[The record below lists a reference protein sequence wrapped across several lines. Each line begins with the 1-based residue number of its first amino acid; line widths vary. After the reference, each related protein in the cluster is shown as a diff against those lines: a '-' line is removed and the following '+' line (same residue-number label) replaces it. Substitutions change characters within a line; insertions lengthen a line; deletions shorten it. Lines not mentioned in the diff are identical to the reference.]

1 MSDFAKILEQAKKGE
16 QELVAFLTDLLAIPS
31 PSGKEGPV
39 TERIAA
45 EMRRLGFDEARID
58 GLGNVI
64 GRVGDGPRL
73 IAFDAHVD
81 TVEAGDRAQWSFDP
95 FQPRVTEGKVWGRG
109 AADQKGGLASMVHA
123 GRIVRE
129 LGLGRDFTLLFV
141 GSVQEEDC
149 EGMAWKYLV
158 EEEKIR
164 PELVV
169 LTEPTSLAIYRGHRG
184 RMEIE
189 VEVRGR
195 SCHAS
200 APERGDNAAYKAAR
214 LALEIERLNDRLA
227 VDAFLGQGTIAVT
240 EIASGSPSLCAVP
253 DTARLHLD
261 RRLTA
266 GETKESAVAEVREA
280 AARAGIPEV
289 RVFVPDYRGPSHTGR
304 IVPYEKYF
312 PTWTLE
318 EGSPWL
324 KSAAA
329 AYVGLFGRNP
339 KVDKWTFSTNGVGI
353 TPRYGIPCLGF
364 GPGNEPQA
372 HAADEYCPVED
383 LSLAAAFYAA
393 LVATLSDKSA
403 ALSSKIAALSGK
415 G

>member
-1 MSDFAKILEQAKKGE
+1 MSDYAAILERAKKDE
-16 QELVAFLTDLLAIPS
+16 RELVAFLVDLLAIPS
-31 PSGKEGPV
+31 PSGKEGRV

-45 EMRRLGFDEARID
+45 EMRRLVFDEVRTD

-64 GRVGDGPRL
+64 GRLGSGPRL

-81 TVEAGDRAQWSFDP
+81 TVDAGDRAQWSFDP
-95 FQPRVTEGKVWGRG
+95 FQPRVSEGKVWGRG

-123 GRIVRE
+123 GRIIRE
-129 LGLGRDFTLLFV
+129 LGLGRDFTLLFI

-158 EEEKIR
+158 EKEKIR

-169 LTEPTSLAIYRGHRG
+169 LTEPTSLNIYRGHRG

-189 VEVRGR
+189 IEVRGR
-195 SCHAS
+195 SCHGS

-214 LALEIERLNDRLA
+214 LALEIERLNERLA
-227 VDAFLGQGTIAVT
+227 VDTFLGKGTVAVT

-266 GETKESAVAEVREA
+266 GETKESAIAEVREA
-280 AARAGIPEV
+280 AGRAGTPEAGI
-289 RVFVPDYRGPSHTGR
+289 FVPDYRTPSHTGR
-304 IVPYEKYF
+304 VFPYEKYF

-324 KSAAA
+324 KKAVSA
-329 AYVGLFGRNP
+329 YMGLFGREP

-353 TPRYGIPCLGF
+353 MPLYGIPCLGF
-364 GPGNEPQA
+364 GPGHEPQA
-372 HAADEYCPVED
+372 HAVDEYCPVEH
-383 LSLAAAFYAA
+383 LPIAAAFYAA
-393 LVATLSDKSA
+393 LVA
-403 ALSSKIAALSGK
+403 ALSSKATTKAGK

>member
-1 MSDFAKILEQAKKGE
+1 MSDYAKILERAKKGE
-16 QELVAFLTDLLAIPS
+16 QELVAFLVDLLAIPS

-39 TERIAA
+39 TKRIAA

-64 GRVGDGPRL
+64 GRVGNGPR
-73 IAFDAHVD
+73 IVAFDAHVD

-95 FQPRVTEGKVWGRG
+95 FQPRVSEGKVWGRG

-129 LGLGRDFTLLFV
+129 LGLGHDFTLLFI

-158 EEEKIR
+158 EEGKIR

-169 LTEPTSLAIYRGHRG
+169 LTEPTSLNIYRGHRG

-189 VEVRGR
+189 IKVRGR
-195 SCHAS
+195 SCHGS

-214 LALEIERLNDRLA
+214 LALEIERLNERLA
-227 VDAFLGQGTIAVT
+227 VDAFLGKGTVAVT

-266 GETKESAVAEVREA
+266 GETRESAVAEVREA
-280 AARAGIPEV
+280 AARAGLPEAEV
-289 RVFVPDYRGPSHTGR
+289 TVPEYRVPSHTGR
-304 IVPYEKYF
+304 VVPYEKYF

-324 KSAAA
+324 KSAGDAFA
-329 AYVGLFGRNP
+329 GLFGRAP

-353 TPRYGIPCLGF
+353 MPVYGIPCLGF

-393 LVATLSDKSA
+393 LVA
-403 ALSSKIAALSGK
+403 ALPGKGTTMSGK

>member
-1 MSDFAKILEQAKKGE
+1 MSDSAKILELARRGE
-16 QELVAFLTDLLAIPS
+16 RELVDFLVDVVAIPS

-39 TERIAA
+39 TARIAE
-45 EMRRLGFDEARID
+45 EMRRLGYDEARID

-64 GRVGDGPRL
+64 GRVGNGPRVV
-73 IAFDAHVD
+73 AFDAHVD

-95 FQPRVTEGKVWGRG
+95 FQPRVSEGKVWGRG

-123 GRIVRE
+123 GRIIRD
-129 LGLGRDFTLLFV
+129 LGLADDFTLLFI

-149 EGMAWKYLV
+149 EGMAWKYLI

-169 LTEPTSLAIYRGHRG
+169 LTEPTSLNIYRGHRG

-189 VEVRGR
+189 VELRGR
-195 SCHAS
+195 SCHGS

-214 LALEIERLNDRLA
+214 LALEIEKLNERLA
-227 VDAFLGQGTIAVT
+227 VDAFLGKGTVAVT

-266 GETKESAVAEVREA
+266 GETKDSAVAEVRD
-280 AARAGIPEV
+280 AARRAGLLDAEVVVPEY
-289 RVFVPDYRGPSHTGR
+289 RVPSHTGL

-312 PTWTLE
+312 PTWVLE
-318 EGSPWL
+318 EGSPFVR
-324 KSAAA
+324 SAAA
-329 AYVGLFGRNP
+329 AFSGLFGRAP
-339 KVDKWTFSTNGVGI
+339 KIDKWTFSTNGVGI
-353 TPRYGIPCLGF
+353 MPFYGIPCIGF

-383 LSLAAAFYAA
+383 LTLAAAFYAA
-393 LVATLSDKSA
+393 LVAALSDKSA
-403 ALSSKIAALSGK
+403 TSRDK

>member
-1 MSDFAKILEQAKKGE
+1 MTDFAAILDKAKKNE
-16 QELVAFLTDLLAIPS
+16 PDIASFLADLVAIPS

-45 EMRRLGFDEARID
+45 EMRRLGFDEARVD

-64 GRVGDGPRL
+64 GRVGGGPR
-73 IAFDAHVD
+73 IVAFDAHVD
-81 TVEAGDRAQWSFDP
+81 TVDVGDRTQWSFDP
-95 FQPRVTEGKVWGRG
+95 YGRRVSEGRVWGRG

-123 GRIVRE
+123 GRIIRE
-129 LGLGRDFTLLFV
+129 LGMGHDLTLLFI

-169 LTEPTSLAIYRGHRG
+169 LTEPTNLNICRGHRG
-184 RMEIE
+184 RMEIGI
-189 VEVRGR
+189 EVRGR
-195 SCHAS
+195 SCHGS

-214 LALEIERLNDRLA
+214 LGLEIEKLNERLA
-227 VDAFLGQGTIAVT
+227 FDAFLGKGTVAVT
-240 EIASGSPSLCAVP
+240 EIATGSPSLCAVP
-253 DTARLHLD
+253 DSARLHLD

-266 GETKESAVAEVREA
+266 DETKDSAVAEVREA
-280 AARAGIPEV
+280 AGRAGIPEAK
-289 RVFVPDYRGPSHTGR
+289 VFVPEYRQPSHTGK

-312 PTWTLE
+312 PTWVLE
-318 EGSPWL
+318 ESSPWL
-324 KSAAA
+324 KRAVSA
-329 AYVGLFGRNP
+329 YSGLFKREP

-353 TPRYGIPCLGF
+353 MPVYGIPCLGF

-372 HAADEYCPVED
+372 HAVDEYCPVED
-383 LSLAAAFYAA
+383 LSRAAAFYAA
-393 LVATLSDKSA
+393 LAATLSERD
-403 ALSSKIAALSGK
+403 
-415 G
+415 

>member
-1 MSDFAKILEQAKKGE
+1 MIDYAAISEKAGKSEGE
-16 QELVAFLTDLLAIPS
+16 MAAFLVDLVSIPS
-31 PSGKEGPV
+31 PSAKEGPV
-39 TERIAA
+39 TARIAE
-45 EMRRLGFDEARID
+45 EMRRLGFDEVRID

-64 GRVGDGPRL
+64 GRVGSGARV

-81 TVEAGDRAQWSFDP
+81 TVLPGDRSQWSFDP
-95 FQPRVTEGKVWGRG
+95 FGSHISGGKVWGRG

-129 LGLGRDFTLLFV
+129 LGLDRGLTLLFV

-149 EGMAWKYLV
+149 EGMAWKFLI

-164 PELVV
+164 PQLVV
-169 LTEPTSLAIYRGHRG
+169 LTEPTSLNIYRGHRG

-189 VEVRGR
+189 VGLRGR
-195 SCHAS
+195 SCHGS

-214 LALEIERLNDRLA
+214 LALEIEKLNERLS
-227 VDAFLGQGTIAVT
+227 VDFFLGKGTIAVT
-240 EIASGSPSLCAVP
+240 EIVSGSPSLCAVP

-280 AARAGIPEV
+280 AARAGLPEADV
-289 RVFVPDYRGPSHTGR
+289 VVPEYREPSHTGK
-304 IVPYEKYF
+304 IVPFEKYF
-312 PTWTLE
+312 PTWALKE
-318 EGSPWL
+318 SSPWL
-324 KSAAA
+324 EKAVSAYA
-329 AYVGLFGRNP
+329 GLFGRKP
-339 KVDKWTFSTNGVGI
+339 TVDKWTFSTNGVGI
-353 TPRYGIPCLGF
+353 MPFYGIPCLGF

-383 LSLAAAFYAA
+383 LSLAAAFYASLA
-393 LVATLSDKSA
+393 ATLADKD
-403 ALSSKIAALSGK
+403 
-415 G
+415 